1 MAQTR
6 EDRTKKAF
14 ELARAAYRDIGVDVD
29 KRLKVLATV
38 PVSIQC
44 WQGDDVAG
52 FERDASAVSS
62 GGIQST
68 GNYPGRA
75 RNGAEL
81 RADLDKALSLI
92 PGAHRVNIHAI
103 YGETNGKHIGRDRLR
118 PEHFQGWIEWARSRG
133 IGLDFNPTFFAHP
146 KAEEGF
152 TLSNK
157 DADVR
162 RFWIRHALACR
173 RIGARIGRELGTPC
187 VVNYWIPD
195 GSKDSPVD
203 RAGPR
208 KRLEESLDEIFREP
222 ADPRFL
228 KESLESKLFGIGSEA
243 YVVGSH
249 EFYFGYAARKGKLLC
264 LDTGH
269 FHPTEEVADKIS
281 STILFVD
288 ELMLHL
294 SRPVRWDSDHIVIF
308 DDDLRAIFQ
317 EIVRGGFLGRVHIGM
332 DYFDASVNRV
342 AAWVIGARSVL
353 KALLFALLEPKDSL
367 RELENAGDLTGRLA
381 MLEEL
386 KTMPFEA
393 VWDEYCR
400 RKNVPAGIGWLDDVR
415 KYENGVLSRRGPAA
429 R

>member
-14 ELARAAYRDIGVDVD
+14 ELARASYRDIGVDVD
-29 KRLKVLATV
+29 KCLKVLATV

-75 RNGAEL
+75 RNAREL
-81 RADLDKALSLI
+81 RADLEKALSLI
-92 PGAHRVNIHAI
+92 PGKHRVNIHAM
-103 YGETNGKHIGRDRLR
+103 YGETNGKPVGRDRLS
-118 PEHFQGWIEWARSRG
+118 PEHFQGWIDWAKARG
-133 IGLDFNPTFFAHP
+133 LGLDFNPTFFAHP
-146 KAEEGF
+146 MAEKGF
-152 TLSNK
+152 TLSSK

-173 RIGARIGRELGTPC
+173 TIGAHIGRELGSPC

-208 KRLEESLDEIFREP
+208 KRLEESLDGIFREP
-222 ADPRFL
+222 ADPRFI

-281 STILFVD
+281 STLLFVD

-294 SRPVRWDSDHIVIF
+294 SRPVRWDSDHIVVF
-308 DDDLRAIFQ
+308 DDGLRAVFQ
-317 EIVRGGFLGRVHIGM
+317 EVVRGGFLGRVHIGM
-332 DYFDASVNRV
+332 DYFDGSVNRV
-342 AAWVIGARSVL
+342 AAWVVGARSVQ
-353 KALLFALLEPKDSL
+353 KALLYALLEPKDCL
-367 RELENAGDLTGRLA
+367 RKLENAGDLTGRLA

-400 RKNVPAGIGWLDDVR
+400 RKKVPAGIGWLGDVR
-415 KYENGVLSRRGPAA
+415 KYENDVLSRRETAA